1 MNRELVSRYEL
12 WLHKGGALALWA
24 GVLIRVGWGYAMT
37 RNLWLLDSQIAAVSL
52 LLAALYL
59 TGSFVPRSYGSSVST
74 LLGGLAW
81 LTALSLLP
89 RYGWPTTQMANW
101 LLVFAAAL
109 MLLTLLVRAILR
121 RRWYG
126 QLRGHGFVWMEEW
139 AEPRA
144 LYARLLALRVM
155 RSLGYGQ
162 Q

>member
-1 MNRELVSRYEL
+1 MKRALVSRYEL
-12 WLHKGGALALWA
+12 WLHTGGALALWA
-24 GVLIRVGWGYAMT
+24 GAAIRVGWGYAMT

-59 TGSFVPRSYGSSVST
+59 TGSLVPRIYGGYVST

-81 LTALSLLP
+81 LTAFSLLP
-89 RYGWPTTQMANW
+89 RYGWPTTQLADW
-101 LLVFAAAL
+101 LLIYAVA
-109 MLLTLLVRAILR
+109 MLLLAVLVRALLR

-155 RSLGYGQ
+155 RSLGYGRQ
-162 Q
+162 